1 MMKKYLLLVL
11 VLSFGVPAFA
21 TTFFVSSGLGKDTNS
36 GLTKER
42 PFKTIQ
48 KASDSAYA
56 GDTVNIMDGTY
67 TNSDNEAG
75 FFQAQILLVMHSGQP
90 DAWITFQ
97 PLEGHHPVLV
107 VQHAFG
113 IRVMTTP
120 AFHSEVL
127 AYIRIQGLKIVG
139 NAPQLS
145 FCDALQQTKSCYNPT
160 GEIDWRY
167 NGQGISIGSEG
178 EYADKGK
185 VTHHIEVLD
194 CEVSDCASAGIGAYR
209 ADYVTIAHCKV
220 YNNASKTSMGSSGI
234 HIYNP
239 RNSAVVDTRPYHYLI
254 LRNEVFN
261 NRTEVPFY
269 TGSEC
274 KGYTDGNGII
284 IDDANNSQTN
294 KEVFTGNFLLENN
307 VIYENGG
314 SGISIFQSNQVT
326 VRNNTTYKN
335 AQLTPDSNKRGE
347 IIVMQA
353 QDITI
358 INNIFYASTQQR
370 GYYKGSKCKNM
381 TVHTNLVFNTN
392 KNSRIKHKIK
402 KDPLFVATTDSDT
415 IPLQCK
421 VGSNDIVLEVI
432 PNSKPK
438 DLRLQNNSPA
448 QAVLKAGTLQ
458 MDVLGKIIQPNAAF
472 NLGAYQ

>member
-1 MMKKYLLLVL
+1 MKKYVLLVL

-21 TTFFVSSGLGKDTNS
+21 TTFFVSSVLGKDTNS
-36 GLTKER
+36 GLTKES

-48 KASDSAYA
+48 KASDKAYA
-56 GDTVNIMDGTY
+56 GVTVNIMDGTY
-67 TNSDNEAG
+67 TNSDNAPG
-75 FFQAQILLVMHSGQP
+75 FMQAQIFLVSHSGKP

-97 PLEGHHPVLV
+97 PLEGHHPILKI
-107 VQHAFG
+107 QQAFG
-113 IRVMTTP
+113 IRVMSTP

-145 FCDALQQTKSCYNPT
+145 FCDALHQTKSCYNPS
-160 GEIDWRY
+160 GEINWTY
-167 NGQGISIGSEG
+167 NGQGISIGSEDN
-178 EYADKGK
+178 YADKGK

-209 ADYVTIAHCKV
+209 ADYVTIDRCKV

-239 RNSAVVDTRPYHYLI
+239 RNSAIVDTRPYHYLI
-254 LRNEVFN
+254 QRNEVFN

-269 TGSEC
+269 TGSAC

-326 VRNNTTYKN
+326 VRNNTMYKN

-347 IIVMQA
+347 IIVMQSH
-353 QDITI
+353 DISI
-358 INNIFYASTQQR
+358 VNNILYARTKQI
-370 GYYKGSKCKNM
+370 GYYKGSNCKNLR
-381 TVHTNLVFNTN
+381 VHTNLVFNTN
-392 KNSRIKHKIK
+392 KNSRIKNKIK
-402 KDPLFVATTDSDT
+402 KDPLFVQTSDSDKIPVQCT
-415 IPLQCK
+415 IRGK
-421 VGSNDIVLEVI
+421 AIVLEVI

-448 QAVLKAGTLQ
+448 HAILKTATMQVDL
-458 MDVLGKIIQPNAAF
+458 LGKIKQPNEPF